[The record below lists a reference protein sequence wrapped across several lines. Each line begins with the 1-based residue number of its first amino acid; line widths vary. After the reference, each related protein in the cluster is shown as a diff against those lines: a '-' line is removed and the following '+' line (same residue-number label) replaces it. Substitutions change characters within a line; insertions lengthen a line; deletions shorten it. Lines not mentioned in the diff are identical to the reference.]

1 MNIKDIKEEGKEF
14 KPWEITENGSVLFWG
29 LCYGCG
35 HIVPLNINGG
45 WGYCDGCGDAFHYGI
60 STSMIASVLKELG
73 NEIKTDPWHP
83 QWGAAIIDLALKLEA
98 LEKNG
103 QQ

>member
-1 MNIKDIKEEGKEF
+1 MNIKDLKKEKKEF
-14 KPWEITENGSVLFWG
+14 KPWEIAEDGTVIFWG

-35 HIVPLNINGG
+35 HIVPLNVNGG

-60 STSMIASVLKELG
+60 TISMVASVLKELG
-73 NEIKTDPWHP
+73 KDIGDYR
-83 QWGAAIIDLALKLEA
+83 GAAIIDLALKLEA